1 MSELW
6 QLSAGALRQGFLA
19 AEFSPL
25 EAYESVAERIE
36 ATKDFNTFISL
47 DLENAH
53 RQATLATEGYER
65 GLAEDRPLLGVPIAV
80 KDLLD
85 VSGLPTTCGS
95 AMLAENRPAD
105 DALIVS
111 RFRRAGATIMGKA
124 HMFEFAWGISSDNED
139 FGRCANPWQTERI
152 AGGSSSGS
160 AVAAALRQVPIA
172 IGSDTAGSIRIP
184 AAFCGVAGLRP
195 TGACREPAGV
205 FPLAPS
211 LDQIGPISRDP
222 ADLALAMEVSD
233 PGWSRE
239 ALRAWR
245 QRFADRGL
253 RGLRIAY
260 WSRVDSVP
268 PREDIAAT
276 LDSAADL
283 LRQLGAEVDRIENLD
298 IEDVLDYFPVIQSAE
313 AQDVHRRRDLYP
325 ARRDAYAR
333 ALAER
338 LERAGSITLTEYFDA
353 IDRRRRLAE
362 RMHDVFRDY
371 DLIAS
376 PVSPITPPEFG
387 EEDRVAVGEARDLR
401 GAVLKY
407 TVPQALAGLPCCSV
421 NAGFDDA
428 GMPVGLQLAGPPGGD
443 VELLA
448 VAERYWLEAS
458 VSWPSG
464 PDIERQ
470 DRLESED
477 RRMQW
482 HHD

>member
-6 QLSAGALRQGFLA
+6 RLSAGELRQGFLA
-19 AEFSPL
+19 GDFSPL
-25 EAYESVAERIE
+25 EACESALSRIE
-36 ATKDFNTFISL
+36 ATSNFNTFISL
-47 DLENAH
+47 DPENA
-53 RQATLATEGYER
+53 RLQAVAATESYGR
-65 GLAEDRPLLGVPIAV
+65 GLAEDLPLLGIPIAV

-85 VSGLPTTCGS
+85 VAGLPTTCGS
-95 AMLAENRPAD
+95 GMLAENRPVD

-139 FGRCANPWQTERI
+139 FGRCMNPWQTERI

-160 AVAAALRQVPIA
+160 AVAAALGQVPIA

-184 AAFCGVAGLRP
+184 AAFCGVSGLRP
-195 TGACREPAGV
+195 TGACRESAGV

-211 LDQIGPISRDP
+211 LDQIGPIARDP
-222 ADLALAMEVSD
+222 ADLALAMEASD
-233 PGWSRE
+233 PAWSRE
-239 ALRAWR
+239 ALQAWR
-245 QRFADRGL
+245 RQFASGGL
-253 RGLRIAY
+253 RGMRIAY

-268 PREDIAAT
+268 PRTDIAAA
-276 LDSAADL
+276 LDSAVDQ
-283 LRQLGAEVDRIENLD
+283 LRDLGAEVDRIESLD

-313 AQDVHRRRDLYP
+313 AQDVHRRRNLYP
-325 ARRDAYAR
+325 ARRAAYAQ

-338 LERAGSITLTEYFDA
+338 LKRAGSITLAEYFDA
-353 IDRRRRLAE
+353 TDKRRQLAE
-362 RMHDVFRDY
+362 RMHDVFRGY

-387 EEDRVAVGEARDLR
+387 EEDRVAVGEAHDLR

-421 NAGFDDA
+421 NAGFDSVS
-428 GMPVGLQLAGPPGGD
+428 MPVGLQLAGPPGGD
-443 VELLA
+443 VKLLA

-458 VSWPSG
+458 AGWPSG
-464 PDIERQ
+464 PDIGRQ
-470 DRLESED
+470 NRLESED